1 MSYIGNTPTSVPFI
15 ADSFSGN
22 ASTTAFTPL
31 TRAPASTAA
40 IAVFIAGVY
49 PAPGTYTL
57 SGVTITFVSAPATGT
72 NNIVVL
78 HLGTGSATQVT
89 SDGSVT
95 LTKLS
100 GDTFSYINSAFT
112 AANTP
117 SYTANSGAS
126 YANSSFSTANSS
138 ASYANSA
145 FLSANTPSNVAN
157 SAASYANGAFAKAN
171 TAAVGTYVANSNNV
185 ILSAN
190 TQITANIT
198 ILPNTGGLSIGPIT
212 LDANRTVTVSA
223 NSRWLVL

>member
-1 MSYIGNTPTSVPFI
+1 MSYIGNTLTSIPFI
-15 ADSFSGN
+15 TDSFSGN
-22 ASTTAFTPL
+22 ASTTSFTPL
-31 TRAPASTAA
+31 TRAPAGTAA

-49 PAPGTYTL
+49 QAPGTYTL
-57 SGVTITFVSAPATGT
+57 SGVTITFATAPATGT
-72 NNIVVL
+72 NNIIVL
-78 HLGTGSATQVT
+78 HLGTGSVTQVT

-95 LTKLS
+95 LSKLS
-100 GDTFSYINSAFT
+100 SDTYGYINAAFT
-112 AANTP
+112 TANTP

-157 SAASYANGAFAKAN
+157 SAATYANGAFAKAN
-171 TAAVGTYVANSNNV
+171 TAAVGTYVTNSNNV